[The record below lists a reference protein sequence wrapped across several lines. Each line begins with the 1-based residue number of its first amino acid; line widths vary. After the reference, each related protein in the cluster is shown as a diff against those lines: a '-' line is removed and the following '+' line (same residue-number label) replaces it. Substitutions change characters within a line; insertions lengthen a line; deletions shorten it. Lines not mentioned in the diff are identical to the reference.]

1 MLRDDTERFPIAGLA
16 AVFEAAEPPRE
27 SHMVF
32 WSPGGEVPIA
42 GVNTIDVPV
51 AVPRD
56 GAMTTSEVP
65 ALRIPLARVVP
76 ALLRADPVDRPVDD
90 GQGDAVHPA
99 TRFWGRALRTALAL
113 VAESRIRPTVTAG
126 DLDAWRVG
134 PLGPTHAEYLRQLGA
149 AMPPEARAIPLAEAP
164 DRIPDTARVEP
175 ILPNPDVLVRAFL
188 DAAADIVARED
199 DDGPPFAA
207 AQPYHVPELRD
218 WADSITAEDEVRISL
233 RVEMDH
239 GPGRPLEVHSR
250 AILQVHSR
258 VDAGLVAE
266 AADVWRGTETGLST
280 TSREPILVLLR
291 RAAAAWPPLEEMLR
305 GAVPDRLTLSEEEVA
320 DLAGAAGER
329 LTQRGVT
336 VHWPRELTRDLTA
349 TAEVGDDEP
358 AANLPSLLGGER
370 LFSVNWR
377 LALGG
382 RRLTPTELDQL
393 AETRRPLVRLRDQWV
408 VVPPEL
414 ARRAREPE
422 AKRITAGEA
431 LAAALSGS
439 ARVDGETV
447 DAVGIGALRE
457 LRDRIADPEAA
468 HTPTEQPPG
477 LGATLRDYQ
486 LRGLRWLNQLTSLGL
501 GGCLADDMGLGKTIT
516 LIALHL
522 HRQNAA
528 LATSR
533 ATPADEV
540 ATSGDGVATVGP
552 TLVVCPASL
561 LTNWEREIQR
571 FAPGVP
577 VHRFHGPQRT
587 LSDVS
592 DGFVL
597 TTYPT
602 MRLDAERLAEVPWS
616 LVVTDEAQHVK
627 NAKSAAARELRRIPG
642 RARIALTGTPVE
654 NNLSELWAILD
665 WTVPG
670 LLGTQNAFRELWA
683 SAVEGGDQELAH
695 RFARLVRPF
704 LLRRRKTDAGIAP
717 ELPPKTETSHPVSLS
732 DEQAGLYEAAVR
744 ESMERIGESSGMARR
759 GEIMRLLTSLKQICN
774 HPAQYL
780 KEDTPVLPG
789 RSGKLELL
797 DELLDTIHAEGGAA
811 LVFTQYVAMGRLLE
825 RHLTARGTAAQLLH
839 GGLSVAERDTMVR
852 RFSDSPDG
860 AAPVFLLSLKA
871 AGTGLNLTRADH
883 VVHFDRW
890 WNPAVEAQATDRA
903 HRIGQT
909 RPVQV
914 HRLVTEGT
922 VEDRIAAML
931 ETKRDLAEAV
941 LGSGEVGLSELSD
954 ADLADLVNLRR

>member
-1 MLRDDTERFPIAGLA
+1 MFPIAGLA
-16 AVFEAAEPPRE
+16 AVFEAADPPRA

-32 WSPGGEVPIA
+32 WSPDGEAPAQA
-42 GVNTIDVPV
+42 GTVGVTV

-56 GAMTTSEVP
+56 GAVTTTEVP
-65 ALRIPLARVVP
+65 ALRVPLVRAVP
-76 ALLRADPVDRPVDD
+76 ALLRADPVTD
-90 GQGDAVHPA
+90 GVEDAVDGRADDQAHPA
-99 TRFWGRALRTALAL
+99 ARFWGRALRAALGF
-113 VAESRIRPTVTAG
+113 VAEGRIRPTVTAG

-134 PLGPTHAEYLRQLGA
+134 PLGPTHAEYLRQLVA
-149 AMPPEARAIPLAEAP
+149 AMPPEARAIPSSDPVDGAS
-164 DRIPDTARVEP
+164 EP
-175 ILPNPDVLVRAFL
+175 ADPVLPNAGALLRAFL
-188 DAAADIVARED
+188 DAVADVLPRERT
-199 DDGPPFAA
+199 DGPPFAA
-207 AQPYHVPELRD
+207 AQAYHVPELRD
-218 WADSITAEDEVRISL
+218 WAENLAAEDEVQISL
-233 RVEMDH
+233 RVDLGR
-239 GPGRPLEVHSR
+239 GPGGSEQADFHAV
-250 AILQVHSR
+250 LQVHSR
-258 VDAGLVAE
+258 VEAGVVAE
-266 AADVWRGTETGLST
+266 AADVWRGTAPGMPAA
-280 TSREPILVLLR
+280 SREPVLVLLR
-291 RAAAAWPPLEEMLR
+291 RAAAVWPPLEELLR
-305 GAVPDRLTLSEEEVA
+305 GAVPDRLTLSDGEVA
-320 DLAGAAGER
+320 DLAGVAGER
-329 LTQRGVT
+329 LARRGVA
-336 VHWPRELTRDLTA
+336 VHWPRELARDLTS
-349 TAEVGDDEP
+349 TAEVGDHEP

-370 LFSVNWR
+370 LFAVNWR

-393 AETRRPLVRLRDQWV
+393 AEARRPLVRLRDQWV
-408 VVPPEL
+408 VVPPEF

-447 DAVGIGALRE
+447 EAVGIGALRE

-468 HTPTEQPPG
+468 RTPHEQPTG

-522 HRQNAA
+522 HRQNTTTAG
-528 LATSR
+528 R
-533 ATPADEV
+533 EATPGVE
-540 ATSGDGVATVGP
+540 SGTAGGTTAGP

-561 LTNWEREIQR
+561 LTNWEREIHR
-571 FAPGVP
+571 FAPGVA

-587 LSDVS
+587 LRDVT

-602 MRLDAERLAEVPWS
+602 MRLDAERLAEVSWS

-642 RARIALTGTPVE
+642 QARVALTGTPVE

-665 WTVPG
+665 WAVPG
-670 LLGTQNAFRELWA
+670 LLGSQNAFRQQWA
-683 SAVEGGDQELAH
+683 SAVEGGDQELAR
-695 RFARLVRPF
+695 RFAHLVRPF

-717 ELPPKTETSHPVSLS
+717 ELPPKTETSHPVALS

-744 ESMERIGESSGMARR
+744 ESMERIAESSGMARR

-789 RSGKLELL
+789 RSGKVELL
-797 DELLDTIHAEGGAA
+797 DELLDTINAEGGAV

-825 RHLTARGTAAQLLH
+825 RHLAARGTASQLLH

-852 RFSDSPDG
+852 RFSESPEG

-941 LGSGEVGLSELSD
+941 LGSGEAGLSELSD